1 MEWVL
6 IIGMIS
12 TGLGILIGLY
22 LPILADHATTLSK
35 IRFYAIV
42 GAVLVIAGTA
52 CEVVSVWPVSE
63 IEVEEQDASNRRDNV
78 NPDTSFSVWLGS
90 HGPIGNQGP
99 SGVYQSLC
107 FDKSPRMSRNSLG
120 PFRRRLLRL

>member
-63 IEVEEQDASNRRDNV
+63 IEVEEQDASN
-78 NPDTSFSVWLGS
+78 
-90 HGPIGNQGP
+90 
-99 SGVYQSLC
+99 
-107 FDKSPRMSRNSLG
+107 
-120 PFRRRLLRL
+120 

>member
-42 GAVLVIAGTA
+42 GALLVIAGTA

-63 IEVEEQDASNRRDNV
+63 IEVEEQDASN
-78 NPDTSFSVWLGS
+78 
-90 HGPIGNQGP
+90 
-99 SGVYQSLC
+99 
-107 FDKSPRMSRNSLG
+107 
-120 PFRRRLLRL
+120 

>member
-1 MEWVL
+1 MEWAL

-63 IEVEEQDASNRRDNV
+63 IEVEEQDASN
-78 NPDTSFSVWLGS
+78 
-90 HGPIGNQGP
+90 
-99 SGVYQSLC
+99 
-107 FDKSPRMSRNSLG
+107 
-120 PFRRRLLRL
+120 

>member
-52 CEVVSVWPVSE
+52 CEVISIWPDTE
-63 IEVEEQDASNRRDNV
+63 IEMEQHDTT
-78 NPDTSFSVWLGS
+78 NPS
-90 HGPIGNQGP
+90 
-99 SGVYQSLC
+99 
-107 FDKSPRMSRNSLG
+107 
-120 PFRRRLLRL
+120 